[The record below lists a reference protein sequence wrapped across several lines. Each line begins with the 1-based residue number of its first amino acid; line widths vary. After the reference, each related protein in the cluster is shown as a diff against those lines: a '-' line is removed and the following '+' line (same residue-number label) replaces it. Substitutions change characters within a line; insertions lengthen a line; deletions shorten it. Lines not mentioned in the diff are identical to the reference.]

1 VPYFA
6 TTDVAVEV
14 AQEVI
19 DALVSTKKHDILL
32 LSRKVRIL
40 FPALRTPC
48 ISSLHTDIPAQGI
61 PAEEAASGV
70 TWIKANY
77 QDTKQLA
84 KILKDVDTVLS
95 FVTVQ
100 SDPGS
105 IAQKNLID
113 AAVQAGVKRFAPS
126 EWAT

>member
-1 VPYFA
+1 MRH
-6 TTDVAVEV
+6 TNVAIEV

-19 DALVSTKKHDILL
+19 DALVATKKHEILL
-32 LSRKVRIL
+32 LSRKVRIYCSQL
-40 FPALRTPC
+40 YESHVFP
-48 ISSLHTDIPAQGI
+48 SDMPAQDV
-61 PAEEAASGV
+61 PAEEAAPGV
-70 TWIKANY
+70 TWIKTNY

-84 KILKDVDTVLS
+84 EILKGVDTVLS
-95 FVTVQ
+95 FVVVQ

-105 IAQKNLID
+105 VVQKNLID